1 MAFSYISREGYQKIK
16 DEFDHLT
23 KVKRKELAD
32 NLARARDHGDLRE
45 NAEYDAAKEALA
57 RNESRIAELGQ
68 KIATLTIMDN
78 LDLPD
83 DKVYIGA
90 TVMLLDLNDHE
101 EIEYKLVSEAEADIF
116 ENKLS
121 VESLIGKGLLGHEVG
136 EEVSI
141 TVPRGILKYKILAI
155 SRS

>member
-1 MAFSYISREGYQKIK
+1 MALSYISREGYQKIK
-16 DEFDHLT
+16 DELDLLT

-32 NLARARDHGDLRE
+32 NLSRARDHGDLRE

-57 RNESRIAELGQ
+57 RNENRIMELGQ
-68 KIATLTIMDN
+68 KIASLTIMDD
-78 LDLPD
+78 LDIPD

-90 TVMLLDLNDHE
+90 TVKLLDLNDNE

-121 VESLIGKGLLGHEVG
+121 VESPIGKGLLGHQVD

-141 TVPRGILKYKILAI
+141 TVPRGTLEYKILSI